1 MLISETANVISK
13 INTVENGI
21 IEISIADIVYFF
33 PRFVTDSFKPICVL
47 VNNHFQFQ
55 ALYGKIFF
63 QKEPI
68 QGSFNIS
75 FQPYSNLPIMNWN
88 SEAVVFGTL

>member
-1 MLISETANVISK
+1 MIMLISETANVISK

-55 ALYGKIFF
+55 ALYGKRFF
-63 QKEPI
+63 RKNQFK
-68 QGSFNIS
+68 
-75 FQPYSNLPIMNWN
+75 
-88 SEAVVFGTL
+88 AVLHLFSATF